1 MNNIN
6 CARMDDNGD
15 RMIGGGADAR
25 RTTMIFE
32 T

>member
-1 MNNIN
+1 MMNNIN

-15 RMIGGGADAR
+15 RMIGGGDDAR
-25 RTTMIFE
+25 RTMIFE